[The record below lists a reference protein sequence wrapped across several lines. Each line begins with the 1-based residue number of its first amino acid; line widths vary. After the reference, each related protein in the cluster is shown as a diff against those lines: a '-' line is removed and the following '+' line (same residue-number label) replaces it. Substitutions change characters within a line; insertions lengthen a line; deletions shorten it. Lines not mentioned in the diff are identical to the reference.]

1 MTVVTVGTTP
11 TLIAAAGN
19 RDFIAIFN
27 NDSNSIFVVFD
38 GGDGAADDGTGLT
51 TSNGFPIPAGTNLIL
66 SNDGHRNVWNKAIY
80 GISVA
85 GSANVRVQG
94 A

>member
-1 MTVVTVGTTP
+1 MTDVTVGTTP

-19 RDFIAIFN
+19 RDFIAIYN
-27 NDSNSIFVVFD
+27 NDAAPIFVVFD
-38 GGDGAADDGTGLT
+38 GGEDAKDDGTGLT

-80 GISVA
+80 GISVSGGA
-85 GSANVRVQG
+85 DVRVQG